1 MNGDERVR
9 HCADCSLDVYN
20 FSAMTERQIQRLLLA
35 TNGRLCARWYRRR
48 DGTILTADCPVG
60 FRARVRKISLVAGTA
75 LSALFSMSP
84 AVGQTAGSASDSTSK
99 IESSENGRG
108 VIVVRVEDESG
119 AMIQKAQVTVLNSL
133 NKAIIQGKTD
143 DVGEFR
149 AVGLKSGSYSLQ
161 VLSSGFEESEIQ
173 GVLVEANKQ
182 NGKPVSVQMSV
193 AVAVM
198 GGPIESR
205 DTPLPEGSGDSPIL
219 LPLASAPAA
228 APIQKPTT
236 IRRLISKIK
245 GNTN

>member
-119 AMIQKAQVTVLNSL
+119 AMIQKAQVTVLN
-133 NKAIIQGKTD
+133 
-143 DVGEFR
+143 
-149 AVGLKSGSYSLQ
+149 
-161 VLSSGFEESEIQ
+161 
-173 GVLVEANKQ
+173 
-182 NGKPVSVQMSV
+182 
-193 AVAVM
+193 
-198 GGPIESR
+198 
-205 DTPLPEGSGDSPIL
+205 
-219 LPLASAPAA
+219 
-228 APIQKPTT
+228 
-236 IRRLISKIK
+236 
-245 GNTN
+245 